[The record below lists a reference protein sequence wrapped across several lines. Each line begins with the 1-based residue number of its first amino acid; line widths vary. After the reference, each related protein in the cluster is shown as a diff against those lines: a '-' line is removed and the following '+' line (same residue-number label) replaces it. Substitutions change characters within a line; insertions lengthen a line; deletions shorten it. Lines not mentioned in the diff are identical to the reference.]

1 MDGGRYYNYNEE
13 EEQPEGW
20 IARVYFARKN
30 DAHIASFKQQG
41 KLHTKRRRH
50 AGAPSPHALNPAT
63 PIPAPHMTRQ

>member
-30 DAHIASFKQQG
+30 DAQCE
-41 KLHTKRRRH
+41 
-50 AGAPSPHALNPAT
+50 PADG
-63 PIPAPHMTRQ
+63 R